1 MNKLTLIRIGNFF
14 LRTIALFM
22 TGSLLLMFFTGLF
35 VPESIGSIPMIE
47 ARGQPAIVD
56 YPRLFGLI
64 LGVMAMVCSMIGS
77 LLFLSSFLRSRRWW
91 VSLIFIVIA
100 SALNLV
106 FLDFTA
112 FNDCIDFLLSPAP
125 TIEVGG
131 KHRTII
137 Y

>member
-1 MNKLTLIRIGNFF
+1 MIKLTLFRIGDFF

-47 ARGQPAIVD
+47 TRGQPAIVD
-56 YPRLFGLI
+56 YPRLCGLI
-64 LGVMAMVCSMIGS
+64 LGVLAMVCSMIGS

-100 SALNLV
+100 TAINLV

-112 FNDCIDFLLSPAP
+112 FHDCMDSLFSPAP

-131 KHRTII
+131 KHRTVI